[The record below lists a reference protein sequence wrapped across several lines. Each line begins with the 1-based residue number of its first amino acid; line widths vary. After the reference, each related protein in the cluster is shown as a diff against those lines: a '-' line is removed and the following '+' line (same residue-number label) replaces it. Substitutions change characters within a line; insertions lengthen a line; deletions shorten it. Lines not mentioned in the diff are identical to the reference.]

1 MSLTDNATSVQM
13 PNEDNGE
20 DMLPQVS
27 SKAVIQAL
35 AQVRDFIM
43 QQGESTASKKALQ
56 EVIAM
61 ENWVQE
67 LATVAKKTK
76 QTTIDSFSNAFPT
89 KPFINESK

>member
-27 SKAVIQAL
+27 SKVVIQAL

-43 QQGESTASKKALQ
+43 LQGESTASKKALQ

-67 LATVAKKTK
+67 LATVAKKK
-76 QTTIDSFSNAFPT
+76 KTTIDSFSNAFPT